1 MFMNKKMNKKL
12 NNQKKKLFLFI
23 GIAVVLVVILAVA
36 LIFAL
41 GGKKDDN
48 GDNQDSQGVQFEEAY
63 NNTVNATN
71 YKIQFTISKDDSS
84 LVFTSNIDDSYQE
97 ITEQKTTPEESLLSR
112 YFVDYEN
119 LDLYYLSEIGNTMD
133 HFEGIYDLKA
143 IYTVLDQNSA
153 KNVVDDDTVEY
164 VIPNL
169 QAYNYMFTY
178 LDIVKE
184 IADIDFESITD
195 DVVITVN
202 SNGEY
207 LSSLTFQLDGVNF
220 EYVFSDFNAVTDLA
234 LPEVTVIEQKE
245 DETGIILPE
254 ED

>member
-1 MFMNKKMNKKL
+1 M
-12 NNQKKKLFLFI
+12 NQKSVVRKNKLFLWI
-23 GIAVVLVVILAVA
+23 GLAGVLVIILALV
-36 LIFAL
+36 LVFVL
-41 GGKKDDN
+41 DGKKENN
-48 GDNQDSQGVQFEEAY
+48 GSGTGQDVLFEDIY

-97 ITEQKTTPEESLLSR
+97 ITEQKTTPEESILSR

-119 LDLYYLSEIGNTMD
+119 MNLYYLSDAGNMMD
-133 HFEGIYDLKA
+133 HFESIYDLKS
-143 IYTVLDQNSA
+143 IYTALNQNSA

-220 EYVFSDFNAVTDLA
+220 EYVFSDFNAVTDLT

>member
-1 MFMNKKMNKKL
+1 M
-12 NNQKKKLFLFI
+12 NQKSVVRKNKLFLWI
-23 GIAVVLVVILAVA
+23 GLAGVLVIILAVVL
-36 LIFAL
+36 IFAM
-41 GGKKDDN
+41 GGKKENN
-48 GDNQDSQGVQFEEAY
+48 GSGTGQDVLFEDIY

-97 ITEQKTTPEESLLSR
+97 ITEQKTTPEESILSR

-119 LDLYYLSEIGNTMD
+119 MNLYYLSDAGNMMD
-133 HFEGIYDLKA
+133 HFESIYDLKS
-143 IYTVLDQNSA
+143 IYTALNQNSA

-220 EYVFSDFNAVTDLA
+220 EYVFSDFNAVTDLT
-234 LPEVTVIEQKE
+234 LPEVTDVEQKE

>member
-1 MFMNKKMNKKL
+1 M
-12 NNQKKKLFLFI
+12 NQKSVVRKNKLFLWI
-23 GIAVVLVVILAVA
+23 GLAGVLVIILALV
-36 LIFAL
+36 LVFVL
-41 GGKKDDN
+41 DGKKENN
-48 GDNQDSQGVQFEEAY
+48 GSGTGQDVLFEDIY

-97 ITEQKTTPEESLLSR
+97 ITEQKTTPEESILSR

-119 LDLYYLSEIGNTMD
+119 MNLYYLSDAGNMMD
-133 HFEGIYDLKA
+133 HFESIYDLKS
-143 IYTVLDQNSA
+143 IYTALNQNSA

-184 IADIDFESITD
+184 IADIDFESIAD

-220 EYVFSDFNAVTDLA
+220 EYVFSDFNAVTDLT
-234 LPEVTVIEQKE
+234 LPEVTDVEQKE

>member
-1 MFMNKKMNKKL
+1 M
-12 NNQKKKLFLFI
+12 NQKSVVRKNKLFLWI
-23 GIAVVLVVILAVA
+23 GLAGVLVIILAVVL
-36 LIFAL
+36 IFAM
-41 GGKKDDN
+41 GGKKENN
-48 GDNQDSQGVQFEEAY
+48 GGSTGQDVLFEDIY

-97 ITEQKTTPEESLLSR
+97 ITEQKTTPEESILSR

-119 LDLYYLSEIGNTMD
+119 MNLYYLSDAGNMMD
-133 HFEGIYDLKA
+133 HFESIYDLKS
-143 IYTVLDQNSA
+143 IYTALNQNSA

-220 EYVFSDFNAVTDLA
+220 EYVFSDFNAVTDLT

>member
-1 MFMNKKMNKKL
+1 M
-12 NNQKKKLFLFI
+12 NQKSVVRKNKLFLWI
-23 GIAVVLVVILAVA
+23 GLAGVLVIILALV
-36 LIFAL
+36 LVFVL
-41 GGKKDDN
+41 DGKKENN
-48 GDNQDSQGVQFEEAY
+48 GSGTGQDVLFEDIY

-97 ITEQKTTPEESLLSR
+97 ITEQKTTPEESILSR

-119 LDLYYLSEIGNTMD
+119 MNLYYLSDAGNMMD
-133 HFEGIYDLKA
+133 HFESIYDLKS
-143 IYTVLDQNSA
+143 IYTALNQNSA

-195 DVVITVN
+195 DVVIIVN

-220 EYVFSDFNAVTDLA
+220 EYVFSDFNAVTDLT
-234 LPEVTVIEQKE
+234 LPEVTDVEQKE

>member
-1 MFMNKKMNKKL
+1 M
-12 NNQKKKLFLFI
+12 NQKSVVRKNKLFLWI
-23 GIAVVLVVILAVA
+23 GLAGVLVIILALV
-36 LIFAL
+36 LIFVL
-41 GGKKDDN
+41 DGKKENN
-48 GDNQDSQGVQFEEAY
+48 GGGAGQDVLFEDIY

-97 ITEQKTTPEESLLSR
+97 ITEQKTTPDESLLSR

-220 EYVFSDFNAVTDLA
+220 EYVFSDFNAVTDLT

>member
-1 MFMNKKMNKKL
+1 MNKKL

-202 SNGEY
+202 SNGKY

>member
-1 MFMNKKMNKKL
+1 M
-12 NNQKKKLFLFI
+12 NQKSVVRKNKLFLWI
-23 GIAVVLVVILAVA
+23 GLAGVLVIILALV
-36 LIFAL
+36 LVFVL
-41 GGKKDDN
+41 DGKKENN
-48 GDNQDSQGVQFEEAY
+48 GSGTGQDVLFEDIY

-71 YKIQFTISKDDSS
+71 YKIQFTISKEDSS

-97 ITEQKTTPEESLLSR
+97 ITEQKTTPEESILSR

-119 LDLYYLSEIGNTMD
+119 MNLYYLSDAGNMMD
-133 HFEGIYDLKA
+133 HFESIYDLKS
-143 IYTVLDQNSA
+143 IYTALNQNSA

-220 EYVFSDFNAVTDLA
+220 EYVFSDFNAVTDLT

>member
-1 MFMNKKMNKKL
+1 M
-12 NNQKKKLFLFI
+12 NQKSVVRKNKLFLWI
-23 GIAVVLVVILAVA
+23 GLAGVLVIILALV
-36 LIFAL
+36 LIFVL
-41 GGKKDDN
+41 DGKKENN
-48 GDNQDSQGVQFEEAY
+48 GNGTGQDVLFEDIY

-97 ITEQKTTPEESLLSR
+97 ITEQKTTPEESILSR

-119 LDLYYLSEIGNTMD
+119 MNLYYLSDAGNMMD
-133 HFEGIYDLKA
+133 HFESIYDLKS
-143 IYTVLDQNSA
+143 IYTALNQNSA

-220 EYVFSDFNAVTDLA
+220 EYVFSDFNAVTDLT

>member
-1 MFMNKKMNKKL
+1 MK
-12 NNQKKKLFLFI
+12 QKNKLFLWI
-23 GIAVVLVVILAVA
+23 GLAGILIIILAVVL
-36 LIFAL
+36 IFVL
-41 GGKKDDN
+41 EGNNDKNEGST
-48 GDNQDSQGVQFEEAY
+48 GQSVTFEEAY

-71 YKIQFTISKDDSS
+71 YKIQFTISKDNSS

-112 YFVDYEN
+112 YFVDYGN
-119 LDLYYLSEIGNTMD
+119 LDLYYLSDAGNMME
-133 HFEGIYDLKA
+133 HFEAIYDLKA
-143 IYTVLDQNSA
+143 IYTALAQNSS

-184 IADIDFESITD
+184 IADIDFETITD
-195 DVVITVN
+195 DVVVTVN

-220 EYVFSDFNAVTDLA
+220 EYVFSDFNQVADLA
-234 LPEVTVIEQKE
+234 LPEVTEIEQQE
-245 DETGIILPE
+245 NETGIVQPE

>member
-1 MFMNKKMNKKL
+1 MNKKL

-169 QAYNYMFTY
+169 QAYNYMFSY

>member
-1 MFMNKKMNKKL
+1 M
-12 NNQKKKLFLFI
+12 NQKSVVRKNKLFLWI
-23 GIAVVLVVILAVA
+23 GLAGVLVIILALV
-36 LIFAL
+36 LVFVL
-41 GGKKDDN
+41 DGKKENN
-48 GDNQDSQGVQFEEAY
+48 GSGTGQDVLFEDIY

-97 ITEQKTTPEESLLSR
+97 ITEQKTTPEESILSR

-119 LDLYYLSEIGNTMD
+119 MNLYYLSDAGNMMD
-133 HFEGIYDLKA
+133 HFESIYDLKS
-143 IYTVLDQNSA
+143 IYTALNQNSA

-220 EYVFSDFNAVTDLA
+220 EYVFSDFNAVTDLT

-245 DETGIILPE
+245 DETGIVLPE

>member
-1 MFMNKKMNKKL
+1 M
-12 NNQKKKLFLFI
+12 NQKSVVRKNKLFLWI
-23 GIAVVLVVILAVA
+23 GLAGVLVIILALV
-36 LIFAL
+36 LVFVL
-41 GGKKDDN
+41 DGKKENN
-48 GDNQDSQGVQFEEAY
+48 GSGTGQDVLFEDIY

-97 ITEQKTTPEESLLSR
+97 ITEQKTTPEESILSR
-112 YFVDYEN
+112 YLVDYEN
-119 LDLYYLSEIGNTMD
+119 MNLYYLSDAGNMMD
-133 HFEGIYDLKA
+133 HFESIYDLKS
-143 IYTVLDQNSA
+143 IYTALNQNSA

-220 EYVFSDFNAVTDLA
+220 EYVFSDFNAVTDLT

>member
-1 MFMNKKMNKKL
+1 MNKKL

-23 GIAVVLVVILAVA
+23 GIAIVVAVILAIV

-48 GDNQDSQGVQFEEAY
+48 SDNQNNQNVQFEEAY

-133 HFEGIYDLKA
+133 HFESIYDLKN
-143 IYTVLDQNSA
+143 IYTALDQNSA
-153 KNVVDDDTVEY
+153 KNVVDDDTVEF

-220 EYVFSDFNAVTDLA
+220 EYVFSDFNSIADLT

>member
-1 MFMNKKMNKKL
+1 M
-12 NNQKKKLFLFI
+12 NQKSVVRKNKLFLWI
-23 GIAVVLVVILAVA
+23 GLAGVLVIILALV
-36 LIFAL
+36 LIFVL
-41 GGKKDDN
+41 DGKKENN
-48 GDNQDSQGVQFEEAY
+48 GSGTGQDVLFEDIY

-97 ITEQKTTPEESLLSR
+97 ITEQKTTPEESILSR

-119 LDLYYLSEIGNTMD
+119 MNLYYLSDAGNMMD
-133 HFEGIYDLKA
+133 HFESIYDLKS
-143 IYTVLDQNSA
+143 IYTALNQNSS

-220 EYVFSDFNAVTDLA
+220 EYVFSDFNAVTDLT
-234 LPEVTVIEQKE
+234 LPEVTDVEQKE

>member
-1 MFMNKKMNKKL
+1 M
-12 NNQKKKLFLFI
+12 NQKSVVRKNKLFLWI
-23 GIAVVLVVILAVA
+23 GLAGVLVIILALV
-36 LIFAL
+36 LIFVL
-41 GGKKDDN
+41 DGKKENN
-48 GDNQDSQGVQFEEAY
+48 GSGTGQDVLFEDIY

-97 ITEQKTTPEESLLSR
+97 ITEQKTTPDESLLSR

>member
-1 MFMNKKMNKKL
+1 M
-12 NNQKKKLFLFI
+12 NQKSVVRKNKLFLWI
-23 GIAVVLVVILAVA
+23 GLAGVLVIILALV
-36 LIFAL
+36 LVFVL
-41 GGKKDDN
+41 DGKKENN
-48 GDNQDSQGVQFEEAY
+48 GSGTGQDVLFEDIY

-97 ITEQKTTPEESLLSR
+97 ITEQKTTPEESILSR

-119 LDLYYLSEIGNTMD
+119 MNLYYLSDAGNMMD
-133 HFEGIYDLKA
+133 HFESIYDLKS
-143 IYTVLDQNSA
+143 IYTALNQNSA

-220 EYVFSDFNAVTDLA
+220 KYVFSDFNAVTDLT
-234 LPEVTVIEQKE
+234 LPEVTDVEQKE

>member
-1 MFMNKKMNKKL
+1 M
-12 NNQKKKLFLFI
+12 NQKSVVRKNKLFLWI
-23 GIAVVLVVILAVA
+23 GLAGVLVIILALV
-36 LIFAL
+36 LVFVL
-41 GGKKDDN
+41 DGKKENN
-48 GDNQDSQGVQFEEAY
+48 GSGTGQDVLFEDIY

-97 ITEQKTTPEESLLSR
+97 ITEQKTTPEESILSR

-119 LDLYYLSEIGNTMD
+119 MNLYYLSDAGNMMD
-133 HFEGIYDLKA
+133 HFESIYDLKS
-143 IYTVLDQNSA
+143 IYTALNQNSA

-220 EYVFSDFNAVTDLA
+220 EYVFSDFNAVTDLT
-234 LPEVTVIEQKE
+234 LPEVTDVEQKE

>member
-1 MFMNKKMNKKL
+1 M
-12 NNQKKKLFLFI
+12 NQKSVVRKNKLFLWI
-23 GIAVVLVVILAVA
+23 GFAGVLVIILALV
-36 LIFAL
+36 LIFVL
-41 GGKKDDN
+41 DGKKENN
-48 GDNQDSQGVQFEEAY
+48 GGGTGQDVLFEDIY

-97 ITEQKTTPEESLLSR
+97 ITEQKTTPDESLLSR

-220 EYVFSDFNAVTDLA
+220 EYVFSDFNAVPDLT

>member
-1 MFMNKKMNKKL
+1 M
-12 NNQKKKLFLFI
+12 NQKSVVRKNKLFLWI
-23 GIAVVLVVILAVA
+23 GLAGVLVIILALV
-36 LIFAL
+36 LIFFL
-41 GGKKDDN
+41 DGKKENN
-48 GDNQDSQGVQFEEAY
+48 GGGTGQDVLFEDIY

-97 ITEQKTTPEESLLSR
+97 ITEQKTTPEESILSR

-119 LDLYYLSEIGNTMD
+119 MNLYYLSDAGNMMD
-133 HFEGIYDLKA
+133 HFESIYDLKS
-143 IYTVLDQNSA
+143 IYTALNQNSA

-220 EYVFSDFNAVTDLA
+220 EYVFSDFNAVTDLT
-234 LPEVTVIEQKE
+234 LPEVTDVEQKE

>member
-1 MFMNKKMNKKL
+1 MNKKMNKKL

-97 ITEQKTTPEESLLSR
+97 ITEQKTTPDESLLSR

-119 LDLYYLSEIGNTMD
+119 LDLYYLSEIGNTMN

>member
-1 MFMNKKMNKKL
+1 MNKKL

-97 ITEQKTTPEESLLSR
+97 ITEQKTTPEESVLSR

>member
-1 MFMNKKMNKKL
+1 MFMNKQLK
-12 NNQKKKLFLFI
+12 NQKKKLFLFI
-23 GIAVVLVVILAVA
+23 GIAVVAVIILAVV

-41 GGKKDDN
+41 GGKKEND
-48 GDNQDSQGVQFEEAY
+48 GSDSTETTSFENAY

-84 LVFTSNIDDSYQE
+84 YVFTSNINDAYQE
-97 ITEQKTTPEESLLSR
+97 ITSQKTTPEESLLSK

-119 LDLYYLSEIGNTMD
+119 LDLYYLSEVGNTKE

-143 IYTVLDQNSA
+143 IYAALDQNSA

-178 LDIVKE
+178 LDVTKE
-184 IADIDFESITD
+184 IADIDFEAIKD

-202 SNGEY
+202 QDGEY
-207 LSSLTFQLDGVNF
+207 LSSLTFQLNGIQF
-220 EYVFSDFNAVTDLA
+220 EYLFSNFNAVQELT

>member
-1 MFMNKKMNKKL
+1 MNKKMNKKL

-23 GIAVVLVVILAVA
+23 GIAVIVVIVLAIV
-36 LIFAL
+36 FFVAL
-41 GGKKDDN
+41 GGKKNDN
-48 GDNQDSQGVQFEEAY
+48 GGSTGQTVLFDDAY

-97 ITEQKTTPEESLLSR
+97 ITEQKTTPDESLLSR

-184 IADIDFESITD
+184 IADIDFESIAD

-220 EYVFSDFNAVTDLA
+220 EYVFSDFNAVTDLT

>member
-1 MFMNKKMNKKL
+1 M
-12 NNQKKKLFLFI
+12 NQKSVVRKNKLFLWI
-23 GIAVVLVVILAVA
+23 GLAGVLVIILALV
-36 LIFAL
+36 LIFVL
-41 GGKKDDN
+41 DGKKENN
-48 GDNQDSQGVQFEEAY
+48 GSGTGQDVLFEDIY

-97 ITEQKTTPEESLLSR
+97 ITEQKTTPDESLLSR

-220 EYVFSDFNAVTDLA
+220 EYVFSDFNAVTDLT
-234 LPEVTVIEQKE
+234 LPEVTDVEQKE

>member
-1 MFMNKKMNKKL
+1 MNQNTVVRKN
-12 NNQKKKLFLFI
+12 KLFLWI
-23 GIAVVLVVILAVA
+23 GSAGVLVIILALV
-36 LIFAL
+36 LVFVVD
-41 GGKKDDN
+41 GKKEDN
-48 GDNQDSQGVQFEEAY
+48 GSGTGQDVLFEDIY

-97 ITEQKTTPEESLLSR
+97 ITEQKTTPEESILSR

-119 LDLYYLSEIGNTMD
+119 MNLYYLSDAGNMMD
-133 HFEGIYDLKA
+133 HFESIYDLKS
-143 IYTVLDQNSA
+143 IYTALNQNSA

-220 EYVFSDFNAVTDLA
+220 EYVFSDFNAVTDLT

>member
-1 MFMNKKMNKKL
+1 MNKKL

-23 GIAVVLVVILAVA
+23 GIAIVVAVILAIV

-48 GDNQDSQGVQFEEAY
+48 SDNQNNQNVQFEEAY

-97 ITEQKTTPEESLLSR
+97 ITEQKTTPVESLLSR

-133 HFEGIYDLKA
+133 HFESIYDLKN
-143 IYTVLDQNSA
+143 IYTALDQNSA
-153 KNVVDDDTVEY
+153 KNVVDDDTVEF

-220 EYVFSDFNAVTDLA
+220 EYVFSDFNSIADLT

>member
-1 MFMNKKMNKKL
+1 MNKKL

-143 IYTVLDQNSA
+143 IYTVFDQNSA

>member
-1 MFMNKKMNKKL
+1 M
-12 NNQKKKLFLFI
+12 NQKSVVRKNKLFLWI
-23 GIAVVLVVILAVA
+23 GLAGVLVIILALV
-36 LIFAL
+36 LIFVL
-41 GGKKDDN
+41 DGKKENNDN
-48 GDNQDSQGVQFEEAY
+48 GGSTGQTVLFDDAY

-97 ITEQKTTPEESLLSR
+97 ITEQKTTPDESLLSR

-220 EYVFSDFNAVTDLA
+220 EYVFSDFNAVTDLT

>member
-1 MFMNKKMNKKL
+1 M
-12 NNQKKKLFLFI
+12 NQKSVVRKNKLFLWI
-23 GIAVVLVVILAVA
+23 GLAGVLVIILALV
-36 LIFAL
+36 LIFVL
-41 GGKKDDN
+41 DGKKENN
-48 GDNQDSQGVQFEEAY
+48 GSGTGQDVLFEDIY

-97 ITEQKTTPEESLLSR
+97 ITEQKTTPEESILSR

-119 LDLYYLSEIGNTMD
+119 MNLYYLSDAGNMMD
-133 HFEGIYDLKA
+133 HFESIYDLKS
-143 IYTVLDQNSA
+143 IYTALNQNSA

-220 EYVFSDFNAVTDLA
+220 EYVFSDFNAVTDLT

>member
-1 MFMNKKMNKKL
+1 MNKKL

>member
-1 MFMNKKMNKKL
+1 M
-12 NNQKKKLFLFI
+12 NQKSVVRKNKLFLWI
-23 GIAVVLVVILAVA
+23 GLAGVLVIILALV
-36 LIFAL
+36 LIFVL
-41 GGKKDDN
+41 DGKKENN
-48 GDNQDSQGVQFEEAY
+48 GSGTGQDVLFEDIY

-97 ITEQKTTPEESLLSR
+97 ITEQKTTPEESILSR

-119 LDLYYLSEIGNTMD
+119 MNLYYLSDAGNMMD
-133 HFEGIYDLKA
+133 HFESIYDLKS
-143 IYTVLDQNSA
+143 IYTALNQNSA

-184 IADIDFESITD
+184 IADIDFESIAD

-220 EYVFSDFNAVTDLA
+220 EYVFSDFNAVTDLT

>member
-1 MFMNKKMNKKL
+1 MNKKL

-41 GGKKDDN
+41 DGKKDDN

-63 NNTVNATN
+63 NNTVNTTN

>member
-1 MFMNKKMNKKL
+1 MNKKMNKKL

-97 ITEQKTTPEESLLSR
+97 ITEQKTTPEESILSR

-119 LDLYYLSEIGNTMD
+119 MNLYYLSDAGNMMD
-133 HFEGIYDLKA
+133 HFESIYDLKS
-143 IYTVLDQNSA
+143 IYTALNQNSA

-220 EYVFSDFNAVTDLA
+220 EYVFSDFNAVTDLT
-234 LPEVTVIEQKE
+234 LPEVTDVEQKE

>member
-1 MFMNKKMNKKL
+1 M
-12 NNQKKKLFLFI
+12 NQKSVVRKNKLFLWI
-23 GIAVVLVVILAVA
+23 GLAGVLVIILALV
-36 LIFAL
+36 LIFVL
-41 GGKKDDN
+41 DGKKENN
-48 GDNQDSQGVQFEEAY
+48 GSGTGQDVLFEDIY

-97 ITEQKTTPEESLLSR
+97 ITEQKTTPEESILSR

-119 LDLYYLSEIGNTMD
+119 MNLYYLSDAGNMMD
-133 HFEGIYDLKA
+133 HFESIYDLKS
-143 IYTVLDQNSA
+143 IYTALNQNSA

-220 EYVFSDFNAVTDLA
+220 EYVFSDFNAVTDLT
-234 LPEVTVIEQKE
+234 LPEVTDVEQKE